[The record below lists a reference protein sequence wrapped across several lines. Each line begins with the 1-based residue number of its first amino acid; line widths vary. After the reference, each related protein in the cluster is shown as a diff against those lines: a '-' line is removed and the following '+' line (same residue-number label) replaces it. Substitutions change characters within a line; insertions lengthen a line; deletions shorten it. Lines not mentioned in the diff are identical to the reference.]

1 MANIT
6 VEMLKALREDFNEAL
21 VVIGK
26 KHGITISAG
35 NANCT
40 RDGKIGQFKL
50 DLVNAE
56 LSVDG
61 ATARDVKMEASL
73 SRAKIMYPDL
83 DLSATYKSPRLGA
96 LTIVGYNSRARE
108 YPFIVKTASGDKYK
122 MAPEQLRRLVTV

>member
-35 NANCT
+35 DANCT

-56 LSVDG
+56 LAAEG

-73 SRAKIMYPDL
+73 GRVKNMYPDL
-83 DLSATYKSPRLGA
+83 DFSATYKSPRLGA

-108 YPFIVKTASGDKYK
+108 YPFIVKTAGGDKYK
-122 MAPEQLRRLVTV
+122 MSPDQIRRLATA